1 MEREKQ
7 SLEES
12 IGSTLTRAANDTAAS
27 AESIS
32 EQAGE
37 AVGSAAEN
45 LRRELPENGM
55 VGEGAA
61 AISSGVR
68 RTADYLQ
75 AEGMSGMVE
84 DLEVLIRRYPLQ
96 TLLVGLGC
104 GYLLSRLRPD

>member
-12 IGSTLTRAANDTAAS
+12 IGSTLKRAANDTAAS

-37 AVGSAAEN
+37 ALGSAAEN
-45 LRRELPENGM
+45 LRRGLPESGTA
-55 VGEGAA
+55 GEAAA
-61 AISSGVR
+61 AISSGVKQ
-68 RTADYLQ
+68 TVDYLQ
-75 AEGMSGMVE
+75 TEGMSGMVE
-84 DLEVLIRRYPLQ
+84 DLEVLIRRYPLH
-96 TLLVGLGC
+96 TLLVGVGC